1 MFSVSQIF
9 SDALFGGRALMSSGY
24 LIGTLKASEALFLS
38 TPKELSAAKSSN
50 VYLETSGH
58 KRNELLKMK
67 ELQ

>member
-1 MFSVSQIF
+1 
-9 SDALFGGRALMSSGY
+9 MSSGY